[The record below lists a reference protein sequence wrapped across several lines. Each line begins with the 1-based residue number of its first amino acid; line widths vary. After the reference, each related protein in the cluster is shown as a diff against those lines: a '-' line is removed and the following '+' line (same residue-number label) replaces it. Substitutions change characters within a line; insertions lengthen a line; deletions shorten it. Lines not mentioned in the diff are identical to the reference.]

1 MGHTNIT
8 NSLKLFS
15 QTFLQTLG
23 VQLTKN
29 PFTKTQKEV
38 HRIIVNNKNSNGSS
52 HLHQTVGFFPNGSVC
67 FDVLTKHCISDIS
80 LESLEVS

>member
-29 PFTKTQKEV
+29 PKRSPQ
-38 HRIIVNNKNSNGSS
+38 NNCKQQELKWVVALTSNSW
-52 HLHQTVGFFPNGSVC
+52 FFPNGSVC